1 MKHAFAIMLFL
12 LFCAAANAEP
22 MATTIE
28 RYVRTLGVDASDCIL
43 SDKNAKYLDRLKN
56 QSGFSGS
63 PVVFGKLGGDT
74 FNYQGKAL
82 VGSPIEYY
90 YTDLVFMKKEYE
102 KALVG
107 LYRNLAEMPGKR
119 AEVNEA
125 IGLVKEV
132 ARRRGER
139 CDEQAAKARYGRE
152 IRAEIEALKRQYA
165 AKAPKAKEY
174 CTVLID
180 YYLNPTDDNLKK
192 LALRFPTKLN
202 CLTLTHADIDSM
214 CKISN
219 EMSAPLFQKIT
230 DLNDILDK

>member
-1 MKHAFAIMLFL
+1 MKHAFAIMIFL
-12 LFCAAANAEP
+12 LFCSAATAEP
-22 MATTIE
+22 METTID
-28 RYVRTLGVDASDCIL
+28 RYVRTLGVDASL
-43 SDKNAKYLDRLKN
+43 SVVNKKN
-56 QSGFSGS
+56 QSYSDKLSKNSGFNISS
-63 PVVFGKLGGDT
+63 FLVFGKLGGDT
-74 FNYQGKAL
+74 FETTIDNEKYPL

-152 IRAEIEALKRQYA
+152 IRAEIEAAGRQHA
-165 AKAPKAKEY
+165 AKDPKAKEY
-174 CTVLID
+174 CTVLIE
-180 YYLNPTDDNLKK
+180 YYLNPTDGNYNKVLSRYKVQGTNVYNFGMV
-192 LALRFPTKLN
+192 LGSLSSEFY
-202 CLTLTHADIDSM
+202 HYWIV
-214 CKISN
+214 
-219 EMSAPLFQKIT
+219 
-230 DLNDILDK
+230 DKTGN